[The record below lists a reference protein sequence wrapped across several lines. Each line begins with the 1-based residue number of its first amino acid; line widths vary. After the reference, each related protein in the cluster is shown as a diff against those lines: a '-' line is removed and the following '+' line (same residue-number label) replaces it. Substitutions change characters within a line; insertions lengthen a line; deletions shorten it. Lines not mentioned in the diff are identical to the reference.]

1 MKKLFLSSSFKDV
14 AGLFENFVKE
24 DVKGKK
30 VTFIPTATNVERI
43 KFYVGSA
50 KKSFKK
56 MGILVDELDVSKAAI
71 EEITDKLQ
79 SNDYIYVSGGNTFY
93 LLQELRKSG
102 ADKIITEEI
111 NRGKPYMGESAG
123 SMILSPDIT
132 YVKDMDDCKIA
143 TDLEQFAAL
152 HIVDFYPLP
161 HHTNFPFVKAV
172 ERIIAK
178 YQSALDLYPISN
190 REVICVAG
198 NDIKVERI

>member
-56 MGILVDELDVSKAAI
+56 MGLLVDELDVSKAAI

-123 SMILSPDIT
+123 SMVLSPDIT